1 MGHRSQTRILR
12 ASHAPDPGSH
22 AQHPASHAQ
31 LGQDGVVPRPPR
43 RVGRCQAR
51 HVTVPAGREPL
62 AAPGALWESGGR
74 ADLAPAPLG
83 ASGLVRP
90 RGSLSAAEGGSGVGK
105 GALGRVEAK
114 GLRVGV
120 PAAGALAGGRS
131 PQRGAGREETARASW
146 GTTRC

>member
-1 MGHRSQTRILR
+1 MPG
-12 ASHAPDPGSH
+12 ASRD
-22 AQHPASHAQ
+22 
-31 LGQDGVVPRPPR
+31 R
-43 RVGRCQAR
+43 
-51 HVTVPAGREPL
+51 PAGREPL

-83 ASGLVRP
+83 ASGLVPVRP

-114 GLRVGV
+114 GLRVRV

-131 PQRGAGREETARASW
+131 PQRGAGREEPRGRPGGRPGAESEAVGGDSGRSA
-146 GTTRC
+146 